1 MQKPLE
7 ITFRGVQRAE
17 FVENLIREKVTKLEK
32 ACDHIT
38 SCRVA
43 VEKPQ
48 HFQKTGNPFRVR
60 IDIRVPRHHE
70 ILIKRQ
76 CTRSDMDDSLK
87 KVLGS
92 AFDSAFLAVQE
103 ISHRQHRQVK
113 SHMSDETTAIVHRLL
128 SDEGYGFLVTKTGRE
143 IYFHRNSLLRERFDQ
158 LHIGDIVRFTEE
170 LGREGPQAATVELLE
185 KFGTPV
191 IPAAG
196 IARQLRR

>member
-1 MQKPLE
+1 
-7 ITFRGVQRAE
+7 VE
-17 FVENLIREKVTKLEK
+17 FVEKLIREKVTKLEK

-76 CTRSDMDDSLK
+76 CTKGDMHDSLK

-92 AFDSAFLAVQE
+92 AFDSAFLAVHELSQ
-103 ISHRQHRQVK
+103 RQRHDVK
-113 SHMSDETTAIVHRLL
+113 AHMADETTAIVHRLFPE
-128 SDEGYGFLVTKTGRE
+128 EGYGFLVTKDGRE
-143 IYFHRNSLLRERFDQ
+143 LYFYANSLLHQRFDQ
-158 LHIGDIVRFTEE
+158 LRIGDVVRFTEE
-170 LGREGPQAATVELLE
+170 LGREGPQAATVELRE

-191 IPAAG
+191 ISEADL
-196 IARQLRR
+196 ARHVRA

>member
-7 ITFRGVQRAE
+7 ITFRGVQKAQ
-17 FVENLIREKVTKLEK
+17 FIENLIREKVSKLEK

-70 ILIKRQ
+70 ILIKRE
-76 CTRSDMDDSLK
+76 CTEGDMHDSLK

-92 AFDSAFLAVQE
+92 AFDSAFLAVHE

-113 SHMSDETTAIVHRLL
+113 SHMTDETTAIVHRIFPE
-128 SDEGYGFLVTKTGRE
+128 EGYGFLVTKGGRE
-143 IYFHRNSLLRERFDQ
+143 LYFHANSLLRKRFEQ
-158 LHIGDIVRFTEE
+158 LRIGDVVRFTEE
-170 LGREGPQAATVELLE
+170 LGREGPQAATVELLDRL
-185 KFGTPV
+185 GAPV
-191 IPAAG
+191 TSAVG
-196 IARQLRR
+196 MRRCTA